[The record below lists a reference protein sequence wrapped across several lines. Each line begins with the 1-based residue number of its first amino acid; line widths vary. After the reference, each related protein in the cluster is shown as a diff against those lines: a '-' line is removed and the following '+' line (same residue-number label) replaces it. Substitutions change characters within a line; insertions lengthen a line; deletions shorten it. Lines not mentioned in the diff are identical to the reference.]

1 MVSPLS
7 AIASLPLSSSSAA
20 LAVAGSGSSTSS
32 SPASSGSAASRDG
45 IGKEAFLRLLVT
57 QLRNQDPT
65 SPLQPHEF
73 AAQLA
78 QFTSVEQL
86 SQLNTGLAA
95 LGDQTQFNTMLS
107 ETAFSAS
114 LVGKDIVAQ
123 GNKLAVTNSN
133 PGRARI
139 DVGLGGGVGTLT
151 LKSPDG
157 SLRKVELGHL
167 VAGVQAIELP
177 ADIPPGS
184 YTYSVQVTGANNS
197 DVAVRTFTVGRVDG
211 VHFAN
216 GRITLRIGAI
226 EVELGELSEIGA
238 P

>member
-1 MVSPLS
+1 MVAPMSAVPSVPLS
-7 AIASLPLSSSSAA
+7 ATASA
-20 LAVAGSGSSTSS
+20 LAVAGTGST
-32 SPASSGSAASRDG
+32 PSSGSVAGRDN

-95 LGDQTQFNTMLS
+95 LHDQAQFNTMLS

-114 LVGKDIVAQ
+114 LVGKDIVAL
-123 GNKLAVTNSN
+123 GNKLAITNAG

-139 DVGLGGGVGTLT
+139 DVGVGGGTGTLS
-151 LKSPDG
+151 LKSADG
-157 SLRKVELGHL
+157 SVRKVDLGHL
-167 VAGVQAIELP
+167 AAGVQTVDLP

-184 YTYSVQVTGANNS
+184 YTYSVQCTGANAS
-197 DVAVRTFTVGRVDG
+197 DVTVRTFTIGRVDG

-216 GRITLRIGAI
+216 GRITLRIGSL
-226 EVELGELSEIGA
+226 EVGLDELSEIGA